1 MWQMW
6 DISSGMGWWM
16 GFGGLWMLIFWG
28 GLIALIVWG
37 IKKLTGGSNSSP
49 RRNPLGVAKERYA
62 KGEIS
67 REEFEQ
73 IKKDLS

>member
-1 MWQMW
+1 MFHMW
-6 DISSGMGWWM
+6 DVTTGMGWWM
-16 GFGGLWMLIFWG
+16 AFGGLWMLVFWG

-37 IKKLTGGSNSSP
+37 ITKLV
-49 RRNPLGVAKERYA
+49 RRSDTPTKQNPLDMAKERYA

-73 IKKDLS
+73 IKKELS